1 MRFDDHPVICS
12 LADIEAI
19 ERTPLNE
26 AIDVRTT
33 RDLIAAS
40 VKDFADKPA
49 FHFLT
54 DGNAE
59 ETPLT
64 VTYRELGE
72 RMTRAANMFHAIGVG
87 PRDTVAYLLPNLP
100 ETIYTIL
107 GGTTVARVAPV
118 NWMLEPEHI
127 VHILDSI
134 GAKVLVTL
142 GPTPGFE
149 IWDKVQAVLPRLVR
163 KPKVLRLRC
172 FNKLMSR
179 QRSDAFDFDRAIDPD
194 ETALFLHTGGTT
206 GKPKLARLTHG
217 GIAYHCW
224 ANAIAK
230 GLSHRDTVFAGG
242 PLYHTGGV
250 ILDVFST
257 YGVGTTSVI
266 LTPMGFRNRAVIA
279 NYWAIAER
287 YGLTV
292 LNGVPTVL
300 ATLVNSAGEGVR
312 HALRPYMGTGSA
324 PLPVEVAKR
333 VEAILGIR
341 PLSTYGATEFTCLI
355 TCPPRDG
362 DPKYGSCGLPYAH
375 SRFRTVILDAD
386 GKYLRDCV
394 ADEIGA
400 IVLKGPG
407 VIPGYVDEADTAKLF
422 VDTDWLVSGDLGR
435 IDSDGYLWITGRLKD
450 VIIRG
455 GHNIDSRVIEETL
468 AAHPAVALA
477 AAVGRPDAYAGELPV
492 AYVQLKPGTSADA
505 DEIKEFAK
513 AHIPERAAAP
523 ADVTILEALPMT
535 SIGKIYKPPLRHDAT
550 KRAFEAALGS
560 RGIVA
565 EISVGDDPVSGTR
578 ATVILAEPD
587 RDRAAEVHAIL
598 GAYTIPHDITSA

>member
-1 MRFDDHPVICS
+1 MRFDSHPAIRS
-12 LADIEAI
+12 MADIAAI
-19 ERTPLNE
+19 EARPLSE
-26 AIDVRTT
+26 AIDVWTT

-40 VKDFADKPA
+40 AATFGDKPA

-54 DGNAE
+54 EGNAE
-59 ETPLT
+59 ETPFT

-72 RMTRAANMFHAIGVG
+72 RMIQAANMFHAMGVA
-87 PRDTVAYLLPNLP
+87 PDDTVAYLLPNLP

-107 GGTTVARVAPV
+107 GGTVVARVAPV
-118 NWMLEPEHI
+118 NWMLEPKHI
-127 VHILDSI
+127 VHILDAI
-134 GAKVLVTL
+134 DAKVLVTI
-142 GPTPGFE
+142 GPTQGYE
-149 IWDKVQAVLPRLVR
+149 IWDKVQAVLPRLTR

-179 QRSDAFDFDRAIDPD
+179 QRGDALDFARTIDPD

-206 GKPKLARLTHG
+206 GKPKLARLLHR

-230 GLSHRDTVFAGG
+230 GLSHADTVFAGG

-266 LTPMGFRNRAVIA
+266 LTPMGFRNREVIR
-279 NYWAIAER
+279 NYWTIAER

-292 LNGVPTVL
+292 LNAVPTVL
-300 ATLVNSAGEGVR
+300 ATLVNDAGEGRR
-312 HALRPYMGTGSA
+312 HPLRPYMGTGSA

-333 VEAILGIR
+333 VEATFGIR

-375 SRFRTVILDAD
+375 SRFRTVILDSA
-386 GKYLRDCV
+386 GEYLRDCA

-407 VIPGYVDEADTAKLF
+407 VIPGYVDAADNAKLF

-435 IDSDGYLWITGRLKD
+435 VDADGYLWITGRLKD

-477 AAVGRPDAYAGELPV
+477 AAVGKPDAYAGELPV
-492 AYVQLKPGTSADA
+492 GYVQLKPGVHASA
-505 DEIKEFAK
+505 DEIRDFAK

-523 ADVTILEALPMT
+523 VEVTILDALPLT
-535 SIGKIYKPPLRHDAT
+535 SIGKIYKPPLRHDAAR
-550 KRAFEAALGS
+550 RAFEAVLGDLAS
-560 RGIVA
+560 DIAVA
-565 EISVGDDPVSGTR
+565 DDEKTGTR
-578 ATVILAEPD
+578 TVVTLRNSDDAE
-587 RDRAAEVHAIL
+587 EVRNRM
-598 GAYTIPHDITSA
+598 GRYTMTFEIK

>member
-1 MRFDDHPVICS
+1 MRFDSHPLIRS
-12 LADIEAI
+12 IADIEAI
-19 ERTPLNE
+19 ERAPLDQ
-26 AIDVRTT
+26 AIDVWTT
-33 RDLIAAS
+33 RDLITKSAA
-40 VKDFADKPA
+40 DFADKPA
-49 FHFLT
+49 FYFLT
-54 DGNAE
+54 EGNAD

-64 VTYRELGE
+64 ITYRELGE
-72 RMTRAANMFHAIGVG
+72 RMIQAANMFHAMGVG
-87 PRDTVAYLLPNLP
+87 PNDTVAYLLPNLP
-100 ETIYTIL
+100 ATIYTIL
-107 GGTTVARVAPV
+107 GGTAVARVAPV
-118 NWMLEPEHI
+118 NWMLEPDHI

-134 GAKVLVTL
+134 GAKVLVTF

-149 IWDKVQAVLPRLVR
+149 IWDKVQAVLPRLA
-163 KPKVLRLRC
+163 KKLKVLRLRC
-172 FNKLMSR
+172 FNKLINR
-179 QRSDAFDFDRAIDPD
+179 QRSDAFDFDRTIDPN
-194 ETALFLHTGGTT
+194 EPALFLHTGGTT
-206 GKPKLARLTHG
+206 GKPKLARLTHR

-230 GLSHRDTVFAGG
+230 GLSHTDTVFAGG

-257 YGVGTTSVI
+257 YGIGTTSVM

-279 NYWAIAER
+279 NYWTIAAR

-292 LNGVPTVL
+292 LNAVPTVL
-300 ATLVNSAGEGVR
+300 ATLVNNAGDGVR
-312 HALRPYMGTGSA
+312 HNLRPYMGTGSA

-333 VEAILGIR
+333 AEAVLGIR

-375 SRFRTVILDAD
+375 SRFRTVILDGD
-386 GKYLRDCV
+386 GRYLRDS
-394 ADEIGA
+394 ATEEIGA

-407 VIPGYVDEADTAKLF
+407 VIPGYVDDADNAKLF

-435 IDSDGYLWITGRLKD
+435 IDADGYLWITGRLKD

-455 GHNIDSRVIEETL
+455 GNNIDSRVIEETL

-477 AAVGRPDAYAGELPV
+477 AAVGKPDAYAGELPV
-492 AYVQLKPGTSADA
+492 AYVQLKPGVTADA

-523 ADVTILEALPMT
+523 VAVTILAALPLT
-535 SIGKIYKPPLRHDAT
+535 SIGKIYKPPLRHDAAQL
-550 KRAFEAALGS
+550 AFEMALGDLVTT
-560 RGIVA
+560 IV
-565 EISVGDDPVSGTR
+565 ITDDDKTGTR
-578 ATVILAEPD
+578 AVVTL
-587 RDRAAEVHAIL
+587 RDPKNREQVRDL
-598 GAYTIPHDITSA
+598 MGRYTMAFEII

>member
-1 MRFDDHPVICS
+1 MRFDSHPPIRS
-12 LADIEAI
+12 IADIEAI
-19 ERTPLNE
+19 ERAPLGQ
-26 AIDVRTT
+26 AIDVWTT
-33 RDLIAAS
+33 RDLIAKSA
-40 VKDFADKPA
+40 VDFADKPA

-54 DGNAE
+54 EGNAD

-64 VTYRELGE
+64 VSYGELGQ
-72 RMTRAANMFHAIGVG
+72 RMIQAANMFHAMGVG
-87 PRDTVAYLLPNLP
+87 PNDTVAYLLPNLP

-107 GGTTVARVAPV
+107 GGTAVARVAPV
-118 NWMLEPEHI
+118 NWMLEPDHI
-127 VHILDSI
+127 IHILDSI
-134 GAKVLVTL
+134 GAKVLVTI

-149 IWDKVQAVLPRLVR
+149 IWDKVQAVLPRLAK

-172 FNKLMSR
+172 FNKLINR
-179 QRSDAFDFDRAIDPD
+179 QRSDAFDFDRTIDPN
-194 ETALFLHTGGTT
+194 EPALFLHTGGTT
-206 GKPKLARLTHG
+206 GKPKLARLTHR

-230 GLSHRDTVFAGG
+230 GLSHTDTVFAGG

-257 YGVGTTSVI
+257 YGIGTTSVM

-279 NYWAIAER
+279 NYWTIAAR

-292 LNGVPTVL
+292 LNAVPTVL
-300 ATLVNSAGEGVR
+300 ATLVNNAGDGVR
-312 HALRPYMGTGSA
+312 HNLRPYMGTGSA

-333 VEAILGIR
+333 AEAVLGIR

-375 SRFRTVILDAD
+375 SRFRTVILDGD
-386 GKYLRDCV
+386 GRYLRDS
-394 ADEIGA
+394 ATDEIGV

-407 VIPGYVDEADTAKLF
+407 VIPGYVDDADNAKLF

-435 IDSDGYLWITGRLKD
+435 IDADGYLWITGRLKD

-477 AAVGRPDAYAGELPV
+477 AAVGKPDAYAGELPV
-492 AYVQLKPGTSADA
+492 AYVQLKPGVTADA

-523 ADVTILEALPMT
+523 VAVTILAALPLT
-535 SIGKIYKPPLRHDAT
+535 SIGKIYKPPLRHDAAQL
-550 KRAFEAALGS
+550 AFEMALGDLVTA
-560 RGIVA
+560 IV
-565 EISVGDDPVSGTR
+565 ITDDDKTGTR
-578 ATVILAEPD
+578 AVVTL
-587 RDRAAEVHAIL
+587 RDPKNREQVRDL
-598 GAYTIPHDITSA
+598 MGRYTMAFEII

>member
-1 MRFDDHPVICS
+1 MRFDGHPAIRS
-12 LADIEAI
+12 MADIAAI
-19 ERTPLNE
+19 ERTPLSD
-26 AIDVRTT
+26 AIDVWTT
-33 RDLIAAS
+33 RDLIALSAA
-40 VKDFADKPA
+40 DFADKPA
-49 FHFLT
+49 FHFLAE
-54 DGNAE
+54 GNAD

-64 VTYRELGE
+64 VTYRELGQ
-72 RMTRAANMFHAIGVG
+72 RMIQAANMFHAMGVG
-87 PRDTVAYLLPNLP
+87 AGDTVAYLLPNLP

-107 GGTTVARVAPV
+107 GGTAVARVAPV
-118 NWMLEPEHI
+118 NWMLEPDHI
-127 VHILDSI
+127 VHILESI
-134 GAKVLVTL
+134 GAKVLVTI
-142 GPTPGFE
+142 GPTPGFD
-149 IWDKVQAVLPRLVR
+149 IWDKVQAVLPRLAH

-179 QRSDAFDFDRAIDPD
+179 QRSDAFDFDRTIDPN
-194 ETALFLHTGGTT
+194 EPALFLHTGGTT
-206 GKPKLARLTHG
+206 GKPKLARLTHR

-230 GLSHRDTVFAGG
+230 GLSHTDTVFAGG

-257 YGVGTTSVI
+257 YGIGTTSVI
-266 LTPMGFRNRAVIA
+266 MTPMGFRNRSVIA
-279 NYWAIAER
+279 NYWKIAER

-292 LNGVPTVL
+292 LNAVPTVL
-300 ATLVNSAGEGVR
+300 ATLVNNAGNGVR
-312 HALRPYMGTGSA
+312 HTLRPYMGTGSA

-333 VEAILGIR
+333 VEAVFGIR

-375 SRFRTVILDAD
+375 SRFRTVILDSD
-386 GKYLRDCV
+386 GKHVRDCA

-407 VIPGYVDEADTAKLF
+407 VIPGYVDDADNAKLF
-422 VDTDWLVSGDLGR
+422 VDKDWLVSGDLGR
-435 IDSDGYLWITGRLKD
+435 IDADGYLWITGRLKD

-477 AAVGRPDAYAGELPV
+477 AAVGKPDAYAGELPV
-492 AYVQLKPGTSADA
+492 AYVQLKPGVTAVA
-505 DEIKEFAK
+505 DEIRDFAK

-523 ADVTILEALPMT
+523 VEVTILDALPLT
-535 SIGKIYKPPLRHDAT
+535 SIGKIYKPPLRHDAAQL
-550 KRAFEAALGS
+550 AFELALGDLATK
-560 RGIVA
+560 IVITDDDKTGA
-565 EISVGDDPVSGTR
+565 RAVVTLRDPNDREQVRNLMGRYTMAFEIKEGG
-578 ATVILAEPD
+578 
-587 RDRAAEVHAIL
+587 
-598 GAYTIPHDITSA
+598 

>member
-1 MRFDDHPVICS
+1 MRFDSHPTIRS
-12 LADIEAI
+12 MADIAAI
-19 ERTPLNE
+19 ERTPLSE
-26 AIDVRTT
+26 AIDVWTT
-33 RDLIAAS
+33 RDLISAS
-40 VKDFADKPA
+40 ARDFADKPA

-54 DGNAE
+54 EGSAME
-59 ETPLT
+59 APIT

-72 RMTRAANMFHAIGVG
+72 RMIQAANMFHAMGVG
-87 PRDTVAYLLPNLP
+87 AGDTVAYLLPNLP

-107 GGTTVARVAPV
+107 GGTVVARVAPV
-118 NWMLEPEHI
+118 NWMLEPAHI

-134 GAKVLVTL
+134 GAKVLVTI
-142 GPTPGFE
+142 GPTPGYE
-149 IWDKVQAVLPRLVR
+149 IWDKVKAVLPRLAR

-179 QRSDAFDFDRAIDPD
+179 QRGDALDFERRIDPD

-206 GKPKLARLTHG
+206 GKPKLAKLTHR

-224 ANAIAK
+224 ANAVAK
-230 GLSHRDTVFAGG
+230 GLSHADTVFAGG

-257 YGVGTTSVI
+257 YGIGTTSVI
-266 LTPMGFRNRAVIA
+266 LSPMGFRNRAVIA
-279 NYWAIAER
+279 NYWKIAER

-292 LNGVPTVL
+292 MNGVPTVL
-300 ATLVNSAGEGVR
+300 ATLVNNAGEGVN
-312 HALRPYMGTGSA
+312 HMLRPYMGTGSA

-333 VEAILGIR
+333 VEAIFGIR

-375 SRFRTVILDAD
+375 SRFRTVLLD
-386 GKYLRDCV
+386 GGGRYVRDCET
-394 ADEIGA
+394 DEIGA

-407 VIPGYVDEADTAKLF
+407 VIPGYVDDADNANLF
-422 VDTDWLVSGDLGR
+422 VDSDWLVSGDLGR
-435 IDSDGYLWITGRLKD
+435 IDADGYLWITGRLKD

-477 AAVGRPDAYAGELPV
+477 AAVGKPDAYAGELPV
-492 AYVQLKPGTSADA
+492 GYVQLKPGATASA
-505 DEIKEFAK
+505 DEIREFAK
-513 AHIPERAAAP
+513 THIPERAAAP
-523 ADVTILEALPMT
+523 VDVVILDALPLT
-535 SIGKIYKPPLRHDAT
+535 SIGKIYKPPLRHDAAQL
-550 KRAFEAALGS
+550 AFELALGDLAS
-560 RGIVA
+560 RIV
-565 EISVGDDPVSGTR
+565 ITDDPKAGVCAVVTLRDPEDRKQVHDLMGHYSM
-578 ATVILAEPD
+578 AFEIVEP
-587 RDRAAEVHAIL
+587 
-598 GAYTIPHDITSA
+598 